1 VLPVASATVAAM
13 RLRAS
18 TAELELAETFSISRG
33 SRDTETVVQVELE
46 HDGEVGR
53 GEGAPIDY
61 LGESADS
68 ARDFIEREGTEAV
81 GDDPFE
87 LEAIGERLSEHPGEQ
102 AAKCALDAALHDW
115 IGRRLGEPTWRLLG
129 LSRSAP
135 PTSYTI
141 SVDTVEGTADRVR
154 RAAGFGAL
162 KIKLGGD
169 DDVARLE
176 AVRGETGVPI
186 RVDCNE
192 AWTLE
197 RARELIPLLVE
208 HGVELLEQPLPTG
221 DIDGYRALREIEP
234 RPPVY
239 ADEGCSDLRSVAAV
253 APYSD
258 GINIKLAKAG
268 GIREAMRMVHAA
280 RALGLGV
287 MLGCMVE
294 SQLGIAAAA
303 QIASLADFAD
313 LDGHLLLAASPFEG
327 LVLSDGS
334 VLASPEPGLGVHP
347 A

>member
-1 VLPVASATVAAM
+1 M
-13 RLRAS
+13 QLRAS
-18 TAELELAETFSISRG
+18 TVELELAETFAISRG

-46 HDGEVGR
+46 HEGILGR

-61 LGESADS
+61 TGETPESA
-68 ARDFIEREGTEAV
+68 REFIERDGAAAL

-87 LEAIGERLSEHPGEQ
+87 LEVIGERLSEHPGEQ

-129 LSRSAP
+129 LPRSAP

-154 RAAGFGAL
+154 RAAGFHAL

-176 AVRGETGVPI
+176 AVRGETDVPI

-192 AWTLE
+192 GWTLE
-197 RARELIPLLVE
+197 RARELVPLLVE
-208 HGVELLEQPLPTG
+208 QGVELLEQPLPAG
-221 DIDGYRALREIEP
+221 DLDGYRALSEIEP
-234 RPPVY
+234 RPPIYV
-239 ADEGCSDLRSVAAV
+239 DEGCSDLRSVADV
-253 APYSD
+253 AAYAD

-268 GIREAMRMVHAA
+268 GIREAVRMVHAA

-313 LDGHLLLAASPFEG
+313 LDGHLLLAGSPFEG
-327 LVLSDGS
+327 LVLSEGR
-334 VLASPEPGLGVHP
+334 VLPSSDPGLGVHP